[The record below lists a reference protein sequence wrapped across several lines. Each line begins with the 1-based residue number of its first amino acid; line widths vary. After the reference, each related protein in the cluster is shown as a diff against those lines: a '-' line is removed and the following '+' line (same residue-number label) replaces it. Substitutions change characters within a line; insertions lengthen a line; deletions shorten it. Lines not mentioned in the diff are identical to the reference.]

1 VVLNVPCRDLL
12 LGSTKLARKEQGD
25 TWPRLKAL
33 YLREGDQ
40 HWLEHLPTFR
50 ELQILSLKGLA
61 SGSPTIDQSAIGNI
75 AKCRNLR
82 AINLVF
88 SKLDEVER
96 LLDIARGCP
105 LLQKFSVW
113 LLDFRVDRELAN
125 SLLLNLFR
133 ALPRLEF
140 LALGLEFQMDGA
152 LLQDLTRHCAQL
164 TVLELPQTQ
173 LCLSLALM
181 RKVHTFWYLESMQLA
196 RIYFQNPRRMMQWDR
211 IRSIATEWR
220 RVFPKLQ
227 RMPCTADVYS
237 RYMLDGYSSGESADE
252 ASVSSDEEMPRLD
265 FDDYDSDWFVLR
277 TKLWRVL
284 GYPKDQLIHDKIQ
297 NMWQTNLEIR
307 TVGWPVMPLEAFSD
321 RDLHSSTAHGVR

>member
-1 VVLNVPCRDLL
+1 MPCCGLL

-25 TWPRLKAL
+25 TWPKLKAL

-40 HWLEHLPTFR
+40 HWLEQLPTFR
-50 ELQILSLKGLA
+50 ELQILSLNGLA
-61 SGSPTIDQSAIGNI
+61 SGSPTIDQSASGNI
-75 AKCRNLR
+75 AKCQNLR
-82 AINLVF
+82 VINLVL
-88 SKLDEVER
+88 SKLDEVEM

-105 LLQKFSVW
+105 LLQKFSVR
-113 LLDFRVDRELAN
+113 LLGFKVEPGLAN
-125 SLLLNLFR
+125 SLLFNLFR

-140 LALGLEFQMDGA
+140 LALGLKFQMDGA
-152 LLQDLTRHCAQL
+152 LLQDLARHCPQL

-196 RIYFQNPRRMMQWDR
+196 RLYFQNPRRMMQRDK

-227 RMPCTADVYS
+227 GIPCTADVYS
-237 RYMLDGYSSGESADE
+237 RYMVDSYSSEESADE

-265 FDDYDSDWFVLR
+265 LDDYDSDWFFLR

-297 NMWQTNLEIR
+297 NIWQTNLEIR
-307 TVGWPVMPLEAFSD
+307 TIGWPVMPLEAFSD
-321 RDLHSSTAHGVR
+321 PDLYSSTAHGVR